1 MPSANTISAYSG
13 KTVFLTG
20 ATGGLG
26 RALALEL
33 AQCQVGH
40 LLLSARKLNALE
52 EVAQECQ
59 QLSSSSSTL
68 KIDLLVCDLSDPA
81 SVAATAEKA
90 LTVVPQIDVLM
101 HNGGV
106 SSRSRFVDTALDV
119 DAQVMQINFLAGAA
133 LAKAFVPGM
142 IASKNNG
149 KIIWISSLQGLLGI
163 PNRSSYA
170 ASKFAVQ
177 GYTESIRAEL
187 YSSGVTVHT
196 VSPGYI
202 RTNLSNAAMVG
213 DGTNYGKTDPT
224 TAAGADPADV
234 ARQVLARIARGEM
247 DFTIASTLSSMV
259 AMVLRFFFPG
269 LLRWLLVKRYEKSVK
284 DKQD

>member
-33 AQCQVGH
+33 AQCQVAH

-90 LTVVPQIDVLM
+90 LTVVSKVDVLI

-247 DFTIASTLSSMV
+247 DFTIASTLSSVV

>member
-33 AQCQVGH
+33 AQCQVAH

-52 EVAQECQ
+52 EVAKECQ
-59 QLSSSSSTL
+59 QLSSSTL

-90 LTVVPQIDVLM
+90 LTVVSKVDVLI

-247 DFTIASTLSSMV
+247 DFTIASTLSSVV

-269 LLRWLLVKRYEKSVK
+269 LLRWLLVKRYEKSVQK